1 MENSASHR
9 GIRRP
14 RTTGARLTAL
24 FLLKFAAVAAVYL
37 LLAKLGLG
45 LASINPSATPVWPP
59 TGFALAIVLIL
70 GYPFSPAI
78 FLGAFFANV
87 TTAGTIAT
95 SLAIAAGNTVEC
107 LVGAYLINRW
117 SDGARTFE
125 SPVSI
130 AKFALIVF
138 FAATPLSASIGVAS
152 LTLAGFAEWE
162 NVRSIWITWWLGDV
176 AGALLFTPLIVLWAR
191 SIGQPT
197 TRRNLLETI
206 AIFAAAAAVALFAFS
221 PLLPDTIYRSAL
233 GFLAIL
239 PLLWAALRRD
249 QRDTATVAVI
259 LSTFAVWGA
268 LMGAGP
274 FLRNDLNESFL
285 LLLAFMIS
293 AALPSLAL
301 SAAVGVRKRAEEI
314 LRDNE
319 ARVRALAETAPSIIW
334 TAAPDGTITFHNRQ
348 WLEYSGISP
357 ERNARDWPSL
367 VLHPDDRNR
376 CIVAWHRAL
385 ETGTPYEIEVR
396 NRRHDGEY
404 RWFLTR
410 ATPVKDETGK
420 IVEWFGSST
429 DVQQMKEAHTRQNLL
444 LAELSHRVRN
454 MLAVVQSIAARTVT
468 EDRSPQEAKSIL
480 NDRLHALAR
489 AHDLLVESSWE
500 GAPLEEL
507 VKAETE
513 AFSKQ
518 MSLHGPSLILVPKA
532 AQTIALL
539 IHELTTNSC
548 KHGALSA
555 LSGHVDVSWS
565 IDGYGD
571 DRHIRFSWTERG
583 GPPVSPPLRKGF
595 GLTLLERAVRLEF
608 DRVPQIEFDP
618 KGFRFAVD
626 IPAMELLASP
636 AASG

>member
-1 MENSASHR
+1 VDNSTSHQ

-14 RTTGARLTAL
+14 RGANAGAIAI
-24 FLLKFAAVAAVYL
+24 FLLQFAAAAIAYF

-59 TGFALAIVLIL
+59 TGLALAVVLLL
-70 GYPFSPAI
+70 GYPFSLAI
-78 FLGAFFANV
+78 FLGAFAVNIM
-87 TTAGTIAT
+87 TAGTVAT
-95 SLAIAAGNTVEC
+95 SLAIASGNTLEC
-107 LVGAYLINRW
+107 LIGAYLINRW

-138 FAATPLSASIGVAS
+138 FAATPLSATIGVGS
-152 LTLAGFAEWE
+152 LTFAGFVEWAHA
-162 NVRSIWITWWLGDV
+162 RSVWITWWLGDI
-176 AGALLFTPLIVLWAR
+176 AGALLFTPLIVLWAA
-191 SIGQPT
+191 SIGRRPT
-197 TRRNLLETI
+197 RDELLETG
-206 AIFAAAAAVALFAFS
+206 AVFAAAAVIALLAFS
-221 PLLPDTIYRSAL
+221 PLLPDTMYRSAL

-259 LSTFAVWGA
+259 LSAFAVWGA
-268 LMGAGP
+268 LWGMGP
-274 FLRNDLNESFL
+274 FQRSDLNESFL
-285 LLLAFMIS
+285 LLLAFMVS

-301 SAAVGVRKRAEEI
+301 SAAVSVRRRAEET

-348 WLEYSGISP
+348 WLEYTGIPSEAN
-357 ERNARDWPSL
+357 ERRWPFL
-367 VLHPDDRNR
+367 VLHPDDRDR
-376 CIVAWHRAL
+376 CVAAWHQAL
-385 ETGTPYEIEVR
+385 DTGKPYEIEVR

-410 ATPVKDETGK
+410 ATPVKDAAGK
-420 IVEWFGSST
+420 VVEWFGSST
-429 DVQQMKEAHTRQNLL
+429 DVQQMKEAQARQTLL

-468 EDRSPQEAKSIL
+468 DDRAPQEARSVL
-480 NDRLHALAR
+480 NERLQALAR

-500 GAPLEEL
+500 GAPLVEL
-507 VKAETE
+507 VKAEAE

-518 MSLHGPSLILVPKA
+518 VSVSGPNLKLVPKA
-532 AQTIALL
+532 AQIFALL

-548 KHGALSA
+548 KYGALSTP
-555 LSGHVDVSWS
+555 SGHVDLAWS
-565 IDGYGD
+565 LEQGD
-571 DRHIRFSWTERG
+571 ADRYIRFSWTERD
-583 GPPVSPPLRKGF
+583 GPPVSPPRRSGF
-595 GLTLLERAVRLEF
+595 GLTLFERAIRLEF
-608 DRVPQIEFDP
+608 DRVPRVEFDP

-626 IPAMELLASP
+626 IPAKEVLAG
-636 AASG
+636 AAA